1 MGGAGGTSTGLGTE
15 SSSLG
20 PLCSV
25 QHKEE
30 EEFTM
35 LVFASVVLK

>member
-1 MGGAGGTSTGLGTE
+1 MGGAGGTGTGLGTE

-25 QHKEE
+25 QHEE

-35 LVFASVVLK
+35 LVCASVVLK